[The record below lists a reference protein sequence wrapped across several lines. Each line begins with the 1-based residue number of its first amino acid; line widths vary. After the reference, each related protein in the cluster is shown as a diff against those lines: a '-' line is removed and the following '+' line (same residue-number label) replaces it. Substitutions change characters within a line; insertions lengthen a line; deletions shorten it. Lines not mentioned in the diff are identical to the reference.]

1 MIFQPNYSFFGNNV
15 RCVVVE
21 TNKRFKLEVPDVY
34 PWVKE
39 YYKGWKFLR
48 TETPDQRGMPD
59 LLLLQGDK
67 YLMIEAKVLK
77 QKKLVKLEDNLTWQ
91 FGQIAFM
98 KRALTLGLSYKLVVA
113 KDNLIAFI
121 GA

>member
-1 MIFQPNYSFFGNNV
+1 MIFQASYSFFGNPV
-15 RCVVVE
+15 GCSVIE
-21 TNKRFKLEVPDVY
+21 TNKNFKLEIPDVY
-34 PWVKE
+34 PWLKGH
-39 YYKGWKFLR
+39 YKGWKFMR

-77 QKKLVKLEDNLTWQ
+77 QKKLVSIEDNLHWQ

-98 KRALTLGLSYKLVVA
+98 KRAITLGLSYKLVVA
-113 KDNLIAFI
+113 KNNLIAFI
-121 GA
+121 N